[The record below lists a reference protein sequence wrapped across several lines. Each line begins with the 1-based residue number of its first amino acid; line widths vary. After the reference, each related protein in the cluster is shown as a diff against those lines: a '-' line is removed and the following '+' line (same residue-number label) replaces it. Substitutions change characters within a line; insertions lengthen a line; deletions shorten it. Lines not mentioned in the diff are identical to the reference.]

1 VLHRGI
7 ATRAF
12 KQTFNLAGH
21 MKVTGATLDH
31 GLLIVD
37 LKREVPEALKPRR
50 IDIASLRRGTP
61 PSRRTTSARRVVRL

>member
-1 VLHRGI
+1 MLHRGI

-12 KQTFNLAGH
+12 KQTFNLADH
-21 MKVTGATLDH
+21 MKVTGATLEH

-37 LKREVPEALKPRR
+37 LNAKCPRHSSR
-50 IDIASLRRGTP
+50 GGSTSPLRRGTP